1 MSFFL
6 RIILSILALGAT
18 QVLLTKYLNRPA
30 WNNRWGR
37 RLSIYWPLGNLA
49 AILIWMVAV
58 RQFPESWLLDSTL
71 RMITAGFLVGL
82 LAMVLAL
89 PISGIVHFGN
99 NLFDKFL
106 SKKRSSSSTGDSAV
120 ISESAP
126 DGSEANMS
134 RRRFLTMGASVFPAV
149 AATGALGGVVKSFND
164 VRVFDLTLKFPNLPA
179 DLEGFKILHLSDLHL
194 GVYFNLDSL
203 ESLLLDL
210 EGREFDLVALVGD
223 IADDLDSLSETLSM
237 LSALPSR
244 YGHFGTM
251 GNHEYYRGA
260 DRVRRIYDRSPV
272 PLLINQGQRIQV
284 GSSALYLGGS
294 DDPRQMGWSYD
305 SSGFYRSALES
316 SLGGAASDDFRL
328 MLSHRPGMFD
338 YSAPEK
344 VDLTLAGHT
353 HGGQLGMM
361 GHSAFEMFGDDL
373 YLWGRYQKGD
383 SQLYTSSGVGHWFPF
398 RLGCPAEAP
407 IITLSRA

>member
-1 MSFFL
+1 
-6 RIILSILALGAT
+6 
-18 QVLLTKYLNRPA
+18 
-30 WNNRWGR
+30 
-37 RLSIYWPLGNLA
+37 
-49 AILIWMVAV
+49 
-58 RQFPESWLLDSTL
+58 
-71 RMITAGFLVGL
+71 
-82 LAMVLAL
+82 
-89 PISGIVHFGN
+89 
-99 NLFDKFL
+99 
-106 SKKRSSSSTGDSAV
+106 
-120 ISESAP
+120 
-126 DGSEANMS
+126 
-134 RRRFLTMGASVFPAV
+134 
-149 AATGALGGVVKSFND
+149 
-164 VRVFDLTLKFPNLPA
+164 
-179 DLEGFKILHLSDLHL
+179 
-194 GVYFNLDSL
+194 
-203 ESLLLDL
+203 
-210 EGREFDLVALVGD
+210 
-223 IADDLDSLSETLSM
+223 
-237 LSALPSR
+237 
-244 YGHFGTM
+244 M

-260 DRVRRIYDRSPV
+260 DRVQRIYDRSPV

-284 GSSALYLGGS
+284 GSSALYLSGA

-305 SSGFYRSALES
+305 SSRFYRSALES

>member
-6 RIILSILALGAT
+6 RIVLSILALGGI
-18 QVLLTKYLNRPA
+18 QILMMKYLNRPA
-30 WNNRWGR
+30 WRSRWGK
-37 RLSIYWPLGNLA
+37 RLSLYWPLGNLV
-49 AILIWMVAV
+49 AILLWLGAV
-58 RQFPESWLLDSTL
+58 RLFPESWLLDSTL

-82 LAMVLAL
+82 MAMILTL
-89 PISGIVHFGN
+89 PISGLAHLANHLIEKY
-99 NLFDKFL
+99 LIRDK
-106 SKKRSSSSTGDSAV
+106 RDERDSAATPGPV
-120 ISESAP
+120 I
-126 DGSEANMS
+126 S
-134 RRRFLTMGASVFPAV
+134 RRRFLTMGASFLPAV

-164 VRVFDLTLKFPNLPA
+164 VRIFDLTLKFPNLPTE
-179 DLEGFKILHLSDLHL
+179 LEGFKILHLSDLHL

-223 IADDLDSLSETLSM
+223 IADDLDQLGETLSM

-244 YGHFGTM
+244 FGHFATM
-251 GNHEYYRGA
+251 GNHEYYRGP
-260 DRVRRIYDRSPV
+260 DRVRRIYDRSTV
-272 PLLINQGQRIQV
+272 PLLINQGQRIEV
-284 GSSALYLGGS
+284 GSSALYLGGA
-294 DDPRQMGWSYD
+294 DDPRMMGWSKD
-305 SSGFYRSALES
+305 RSRFYRSALES

-328 MLSHRPGMFD
+328 LLSHRPGMFD
-338 YSAPEK
+338 FSAPEK

-361 GHSAFEMFGDDL
+361 GRSAFEMFGDDL
-373 YLWGRYQKGD
+373 YLWGRYQKET

-407 IITLSRA
+407 IITLARA